1 MQVEHVLTGMEPAL
15 DLHFGHSKLL
25 NSNQVSRI
33 KFLLT
38 ACTVTC
44 HASAVTGPCDD

>member
-15 DLHFGHSKLL
+15 NLHLGHSKLL
-25 NSNQVSRI
+25 NRNQVNRT

-38 ACTVTC
+38 ACKVTC
-44 HASAVTGPCDD
+44 YASAVTGLCDD